1 MAMAISTCSGAI
13 SLSKE
18 LENESAHFYEE
29 LSKKFEKDKD
39 LFLSFA
45 KENAKYVTQIERAY
59 YGVITDAIE
68 GCFAFNLNPE
78 EYELKMAPPG
88 NLAYPEAISK
98 ALGMEEKIQKFYQIA
113 AEQSKFLMADVP
125 RAFTLVV
132 KKRNERIEKL
142 KSLQQGK

>member
-1 MAMAISTCSGAI
+1 MAISTCSGAI

-18 LENESAHFYEE
+18 LENESANFYQE

-39 LFLSFA
+39 LFLGFA

-68 GCFAFNLNPE
+68 GCFAFNINPE
-78 EYELKMAPPG
+78 EYQVKGTLPSNVTYAD
-88 NLAYPEAISK
+88 
-98 ALGMEEKIQKFYQIA
+98 ALGKAVELEEQILKFYRVA

-125 RAFTLVV
+125 RAFTLVA

-142 KSLQQGK
+142 KMLQQGK

>member
-1 MAMAISTCSGAI
+1 MAISTCSGAI

-18 LENESAHFYEE
+18 LENESANFYQK

-39 LFLSFA
+39 LFLAFA
-45 KENAKYVTQIERAY
+45 NENAKYVTQIERAY

-68 GCFAFNLNPE
+68 GCFAFNINPE
-78 EYELKMAPPG
+78 EYQIKMAVPV
-88 NLAYPEAISK
+88 NLAYAEALSQ
-98 ALGMEEKIQKFYQIA
+98 ALGMEEKILKFYQVA

-125 RAFTLVV
+125 RTFTLVA
-132 KKRNERIEKL
+132 KKRNQRIEKL